1 MERNLP
7 ALTSD
12 RGSVEETSMAT
23 LRSDAEV
30 RQDVLDALNV
40 DMRVDASHISVDVAN
55 NVVFLRGMVST
66 NFEKRTAEDI
76 ARRIKGVRDVANE
89 LRVFPA
95 QPRPDQ
101 QIADDVRA
109 ALASDVWVDERTIEV
124 GVSNG
129 VVYLSGTVDG
139 YPAKSHA
146 EAAAWGVAGVI
157 DVVDN
162 LTVTP
167 PSARTDAEIARE
179 VRSDLEKNLRLP
191 PDAISI
197 DVRGGTVFLRGSV
210 ASVEQK
216 WLADEI
222 AWWTAG
228 VRDVVNE
235 LKVAP
240 TAMNAGGS

>member
-1 MERNLP
+1 
-7 ALTSD
+7 
-12 RGSVEETSMAT
+12 MAT

-30 RQDVLDALNV
+30 RQDVLDALNA
-40 DMRVDASHISVDVAN
+40 DMRVDASRIDVDVTN
-55 NVVFLRGMVST
+55 NVVFLRGVVST
-66 NFEKRTAEDI
+66 YFEKRTAEGI
-76 ARRIKGVRDVANE
+76 VRRIKGVRDVANE

-95 QPRPDQ
+95 QPRSDQ
-101 QIADDVRA
+101 EIADDVRA

-124 GVSNG
+124 TVSNG
-129 VVYLSGTVDG
+129 VVYLSGTVDS
-139 YPAKSHA
+139 YPAKAHA
-146 EAAAWGVAGVI
+146 EAAAWGIAGVL

-179 VRSDLEKNLRLP
+179 VRSDLDKNLRLP

-197 DVRGGTVFLRGSV
+197 EVRGGTVFLRGSV
-210 ASVEQK
+210 VSLEQK

-222 AWWTAG
+222 AWWTTG

-240 TAMNAGGS
+240 TAANAGGS